1 MLARRVWNP
10 CLAIFETS
18 KRTFSSRTHQ
28 ICPANILQQKPFYS
42 ASLQN
47 TCFPSLR
54 LPSYRFYAATVP
66 NEKLSTDSNEKSQ
79 ENEKKPESPPDTN
92 PNKESQ
98 AATPNKEKQL
108 MEEIAKLESSSKNA
122 HAGRILKLRTAY
134 NELWRRLKTRVDG
147 FPSVTES
154 FQLWSGRSPF
164 EDKYLRALAET
175 ENVRQRLTRQIDDAK
190 QFGIQS
196 FVKDL
201 LEVSDILSKAMGS
214 VPEDA
219 LSDKKNPHLQNL
231 FEGLRLTEAQLNKVF
246 KKHGLEKIEAMGA
259 KFDPNVH
266 EALFEA
272 PGQQGQEPGTVMA
285 VTQTGFKL
293 NNRTIRPARV
303 GVAK

>member
-122 HAGRILKLRTAY
+122 H
-134 NELWRRLKTRVDG
+134 
-147 FPSVTES
+147 
-154 FQLWSGRSPF
+154 
-164 EDKYLRALAET
+164 DKYLRALAET